1 MDQFYFEEGYL
12 VAGYLTVVKE
22 ASAGLTPYFV
32 DGYLPLDYFG
42 LEGNAIN
49 GEYSLSALLTK
60 TGEPVFAIGTFASII
75 STSVSVNVIASG
87 QSAITSA
94 FTQTSTISHIEGA
107 DLTAFSNAQLEAAVR
122 RIRDNNIT
130 ASAAFSVAV
139 DFVRTRNTASEEAAE
154 FSLTAINAR
163 SRDYAS
169 LQSAAF
175 SLAVAIDNRT
185 RDQSSALASEFVFTV
200 TISHIEG
207 ADLVAFSNAALT
219 ATATRIKQI
228 ASTQSAN
235 TTVVADVRRN
245 PGIILN
251 LSSQFTQ
258 TALVNRTARITQT
271 ISAVTTVVYR
281 DRPLDIKRL
290 SSDAGRRLIDTSIK
304 KFGSGS
310 LSITSGTGTTFTGAN
325 LGYVDHHATPS
336 MASSFS
342 GPYNDRLVEFWFYS
356 GGITQNFVPIV
367 GLYSST
373 SGSYPNYV
381 WYVTV
386 KTGATGQIAILG
398 GVTFQV
404 FDINITVNTWHHI
417 AIATQGWANGDNK
430 GNAIWLDG
438 NRVAFNTANINGQ
451 AGFSN
456 YFLRV
461 GPDGEYGTSF
471 KIDELRII
479 TGPEGTNNASGFAP
493 TQTSITVPT
502 DRRWNADSAYTRAL
516 FHYDIDY
523 RDDIGIQQVADALTI
538 SSAATVTAAVD
549 RIRFI
554 EFAAAISSEASISAV
569 GIRVRFGSASLAS
582 AFTQSAD
589 VARTRS
595 LTSNQDAVF
604 TQSTEA
610 VKTANIVSALDS
622 QATFTGTIS
631 HIEGA
636 DLVAFS
642 NVSLAAI
649 GQVTRQLASTQSS
662 EFASTADNL
671 RVRFASIDINSA
683 FTQSVDAVKTATGSS
698 TLSTE
703 AATSTQG
710 QRVRFGVSALNAES
724 TLSATAE
731 KVKVASAL
739 LASEFSTS
747 RPYILGDYLETGY
760 YEVLEI
766 SAVKTASAVINTEAL
781 ASELAAV
788 VKIAQFFVNAN
799 VVSTLTAELTA
810 NKKLSADLSS
820 SVSLTAV
827 NDTLRGFGVI
837 LQVNASQS
845 SIIGSIKQF
854 NSAQASQFTV
864 AAAAIKTGT
873 NTVIVSSEFALST
886 TAIKLNGFDSA
897 LSSESAV
904 EVIATR
910 LVSFSSNQN
919 SQFTQSST
927 ANTSFVAS
935 AGLSSAFSV
944 SATISHIE
952 GADIVANGFATLTA
966 NVLAGKFAES
976 DQSAEFTQTTSALR
990 LRGIDSSISSSF
1002 TVIAAVNEVVQLS
1015 STVSSESTLAAAAN
1029 KTVSAS
1035 SSQTA
1040 VASVSC
1046 VISHIEGA
1054 NLVANNFATLLA
1066 IGDKIARIT
1075 LAATSA
1081 VNLTASAD
1089 KFRAFNANLAVS
1101 TTVVANV
1108 VKVNRGQAT
1117 LQAQVTIVAN
1127 ATRIKQFSITIS
1139 SAMTFVA
1146 AVREIDAASLT
1157 QFVYTIAR
1165 EDYVYIVPD
1174 EVPVYNDILYVIPN
1188 ENWLYN
1194 ITAETR
1200 VFPVDQETRIYNIR
1214 ST

>member
-12 VAGYLTVVKE
+12 VAGYVTVVKE

-32 DGYLPLDYFG
+32 EGYLPVDYFVF
-42 LEGNAIN
+42 EGNAIN
-49 GEYSLSALLTK
+49 GEYSLTALLTK
-60 TGEPVFAIGTFASII
+60 VGDAVFGVGTFTTITT
-75 STSVSVNVIASG
+75 TSVSVNVIASG
-87 QSAITSA
+87 QSAITAA
-94 FTQTSTISHIEGA
+94 FTQTAIISHIEGA
-107 DLTAFSNAQLEAAVR
+107 DLFAFSNAQLEAAVR

-154 FSLTAINAR
+154 FSFTANTVR

-169 LQSAAF
+169 SQSAAF
-175 SLAVAIDNRT
+175 SLAAAIDDRT
-185 RDQSSALASEFVFTV
+185 RDQSSALTSQFVFTA

-207 ADLVAFSNAALT
+207 ADLVAFTNAELT

-228 ASTQSAN
+228 ASTQSVS

-271 ISAVTTVVYR
+271 LSAVATVVYR

-290 SSDAGRRLIDTSIK
+290 SSDASKRLIDTSIK
-304 KFGSGS
+304 KFGTGS

-325 LGYVDHHATPS
+325 LGYVDYHATPS
-336 MASSFS
+336 MATSF
-342 GPYNDRLVEFWFYS
+342 GGAYNDRVVEFWFYS

-373 SGSYPNYV
+373 SFSYPNYV

-386 KTGATGQIAILG
+386 KTGATGGIAMLG

-417 AIATQGWANGDNK
+417 AIATQGYANGDNP

-438 NRVAFNTANINGQ
+438 NRVAFNTAHINGQ

-461 GPDGEYGTSF
+461 GPDGQYNTSF

-479 TGPEGTNNASGFAP
+479 TGPQGTNNASGFAP

-502 DRRWNADSAYTRAL
+502 NRRWNADSEYTRAL

-523 RDDIGIQQVADALTI
+523 RDDIGIQQVAEAAISTAATITATVDKIRFIEASAVI
-538 SSAATVTAAVD
+538 SSAASTSATILRIQSSSAALD
-549 RIRFI
+549 
-554 EFAAAISSEASISAV
+554 
-569 GIRVRFGSASLAS
+569 S

-589 VARTRS
+589 VARTRG
-595 LTSNQDAVF
+595 LISNQDAVF

-642 NVSLAAI
+642 NSTLSADGV
-649 GQVTRQLASTQSS
+649 VTRSAVSTQSS
-662 EFASTADNL
+662 AFTSTANIL
-671 RVRFASIDINSA
+671 RVRFAASDINSA
-683 FTQSVDAVKTATGSS
+683 FTQSVDAVKTAVGSS
-698 TLSTE
+698 TISSET
-703 AATSTQG
+703 ATSTQG
-710 QRVRFGVSALNAES
+710 QRVRFADSTLTLVSS
-724 TLSATAE
+724 LSATAE
-731 KVKVASAL
+731 KIKVASAQL
-739 LASEFSTS
+739 VSEFSTS
-747 RPYILGDYLETGY
+747 RPYILADYLETGY

-766 SAVKTASAVINTEAL
+766 SAIKTARAVINTEAL
-781 ASELAAV
+781 ASQLTAV
-788 VKIAQFFVNAN
+788 VKVAKFFVNAN
-799 VVSTLTAELTA
+799 IVSTLTAEITVD
-810 NKKLSADLSS
+810 KELSADLSS
-820 SVSLTAV
+820 EIVLGV
-827 NDTLRGFGVI
+827 ENGRVRGFGVI
-837 LQVNASQS
+837 LQVNTTQSAS
-845 SIIGSIKQF
+845 IGRIKQA
-854 NSAQASQFTV
+854 SSTQASQFTV
-864 AAAAIKTGT
+864 AAAAIKTG
-873 NTVIVSSEFALST
+873 NNAVIVSSEFALTSI
-886 TAIKLNGFDSA
+886 AIKINGFDSA
-897 LSSESAV
+897 VSSESA
-904 EVIATR
+904 IA
-910 LVSFSSNQN
+910 VSANIIRRAISNQ
-919 SQFTQSST
+919 
-927 ANTSFVAS
+927 
-935 AGLSSAFSV
+935 SSAFAQ
-944 SATISHIE
+944 SATIDNRVRSINVE
-952 GADIVANGFATLTA
+952 INSVATLTA
-966 NVLAGKFAES
+966 DALAGKFAES
-976 DQSAEFTQTTSALR
+976 DQSAVFTQTASALR
-990 LRGIDSSISSSF
+990 LRGVDSSISSNF

-1015 STVSSESTLAAAAN
+1015 STIASEATLSAAVNRTA
-1029 KTVSAS
+1029 SAS

-1054 NLVANNFATLLA
+1054 DIVANGFATLDA
-1066 IGDKIARIT
+1066 NVDKIAGIAVT
-1075 LAATSA
+1075 ATSV

-1089 KFRAFNANLAVS
+1089 KFRAFSANLAVS
-1101 TTVVANV
+1101 TALIVNA
-1108 VKVNRGQAT
+1108 VKIHRGQAA
-1117 LQAQVTIVAN
+1117 LQAQATIQAN
-1127 ATRIKQFSITIS
+1127 ATKIVQFSAVIS

-1188 ENWLYN
+1188 ENWTYN

>member
-60 TGEPVFAIGTFASII
+60 TGEPVFAIGTFASVI

-175 SLAVAIDNRT
+175 SLAAAIDDRT

-207 ADLVAFSNAALT
+207 ADLVAFSNAELT
-219 ATATRIKQI
+219 ATPDKIKSVSVTLSSS
-228 ASTQSAN
+228 ATQSASAQRLRGGVANLLSSSSIFARPKFGVEWVDAVGKDVPTSASAGTIGGSIDNSVFKFGTGSLKLESSFNRAGIVATTNVNDLSIPAFDNN
-235 TTVVADVRRN
+235 TTSNFSISFWVKGSGGGGVVYHLGN
-245 PGIILN
+245 ESLN
-251 LSSQFTQ
+251 LQVS
-258 TALVNRTARITQT
+258 
-271 ISAVTTVVYR
+271 VTTNSVGVTYI
-281 DRPLDIKRL
+281 PL
-290 SSDAGRRLIDTSIK
+290 
-304 KFGSGS
+304 
-310 LSITSGTGTTFTGAN
+310 SGTQADYFT
-325 LGYVDHHATPS
+325 
-336 MASSFS
+336 
-342 GPYNDRLVEFWFYS
+342 
-356 GGITQNFVPIV
+356 I
-367 GLYSST
+367 
-373 SGSYPNYV
+373 
-381 WYVTV
+381 
-386 KTGATGQIAILG
+386 
-398 GVTFQV
+398 
-404 FDINITVNTWHHI
+404 
-417 AIATQGWANGDNK
+417 
-430 GNAIWLDG
+430 
-438 NRVAFNTANINGQ
+438 
-451 AGFSN
+451 
-456 YFLRV
+456 
-461 GPDGEYGTSF
+461 
-471 KIDELRII
+471 
-479 TGPEGTNNASGFAP
+479 GTNNLDIVDWNFIEVAGVYNSSGGGRRILNIYVNGVGQGVSVANDPNYAKLRNGLTVGNAMICSVAARTFWIDDFQYRVGTSAVIGSLP
-493 TQTSITVPT
+493 TSQAQGSGPSTTRTLLNLNGTFDDTNNVIAHSSGAELASITTV
-502 DRRWNADSAYTRAL
+502 SANVDKFKFVYFEAAL
-516 FHYDIDY
+516 
-523 RDDIGIQQVADALTI
+523 AC
-538 SSAATVTAAVD
+538 SSST
-549 RIRFI
+549 
-554 EFAAAISSEASISAV
+554 SAV
-569 GIRVRFGSASLAS
+569 GIRVRFGLTSLAS

-589 VARTRS
+589 VARTRG

-610 VKTANIVSALDS
+610 VKTANIVSVLDS

-642 NVSLAAI
+642 NSTLSADGV
-649 GQVTRQLASTQSS
+649 VTRSAVLTQSS
-662 EFASTADNL
+662 AFTSTADIL
-671 RVRFASIDINSA
+671 RVRFAASDINSA
-683 FTQSVDAVKTATGSS
+683 FTQSVDAVKTAVGSS
-698 TLSTE
+698 TISSE

-710 QRVRFGVSALNAES
+710 QRVRFADSTLTLVSS
-724 TLSATAE
+724 LSATAE
-731 KVKVASAL
+731 KVKVASAQL
-739 LASEFSTS
+739 FSEFSTS
-747 RPYILGDYLETGY
+747 RPYILADYLETDY

-766 SAVKTASAVINTEAL
+766 SAIKTARAVINTEAL
-781 ASELAAV
+781 ASQLTAV
-788 VKIAQFFVNAN
+788 VKVAEFFVNSN
-799 VVSTLTAELTA
+799 VVSTLTADLTA

-854 NSAQASQFTV
+854 NSSQASEFTV
-864 AAAAIKTGT
+864 SVAAIKTGS
-873 NTVIVSSEFALST
+873 NAVIVSSEFALSGT
-886 TAIKLNGFDSA
+886 GRKLNGGNSTLAGQFAVQVNAIKL
-897 LSSESAV
+897 
-904 EVIATR
+904 
-910 LVSFSSNQN
+910 VSFASSQ
-919 SQFTQSST
+919 SAAFTQS
-927 ANTSFVAS
+927 AS
-935 AGLSSAFSV
+935 IDNRTRSINVEINSV
-944 SATISHIE
+944 
-952 GADIVANGFATLTA
+952 ATLTA

-976 DQSAEFTQTTSALR
+976 NQSAVFTQTASALR
-990 LRGIDSSISSSF
+990 LRGVDSSINSNF
-1002 TVIAAVNEVVQLS
+1002 TVIAAVNEIVQLS
-1015 STVSSESTLAAAAN
+1015 STIASEATLLAAVNRTA
-1029 KTVSAS
+1029 SAS

-1040 VASVSC
+1040 VASVTC

-1054 NLVANNFATLLA
+1054 DIVVDGFATLDA
-1066 IGDKIARIT
+1066 DVDKIAGIAVT
-1075 LAATSA
+1075 ATSV

-1101 TTVVANV
+1101 TALIVNA
-1108 VKVNRGQAT
+1108 VKIHRGQAAV
-1117 LQAQVTIVAN
+1117 QAQATIQAN
-1127 ATRIKQFSITIS
+1127 ATKIVQFSAVIS

-1188 ENWLYN
+1188 ENWTYN